1 MSERRAR
8 TARRSGR
15 APSQH
20 FLRRR
25 SRPSSSATRASR
37 ADDLVVDLGAGT
49 GRLTA
54 ELARACPARRRRRAR
69 LAAGGRLH
77 GRWPNVDVVEADAR
91 EVELPREPFRVV
103 ANLPFAGTNEILR
116 HLLDDPR
123 VPLVRADLVV
133 QWGVAVKRALPWP
146 STVNGVVWGAW
157 YSTRVARRLPRSAF
171 APPPSV
177 DAAVLVFERRPAP
190 LVPRR
195 AGVRLPAL
203 RRARLPGGEKA
214 RARRA
219 ATARSVRVGGALPS
233 RRGSALPAARPATAS
248 RRPRRWSA
256 GCGSASARRAARRR
270 RGRAAATSRRRAG
283 RRPSRS
289 SC

>member
-1 MSERRAR
+1 VSERRAR

-25 SRPSSSATRASR
+25 VAAELVRDACLTR
-37 ADDLVVDLGAGT
+37 DDLVVDLGAGT

-54 ELARACPARRRRRAR
+54 ELARVARRVVALELDPD
-69 LAAGGRLH
+69 LAGRLR
-77 GRWPNVDVVEADAR
+77 GRWPNVEVVEADAR
-91 EVELPREPFRVV
+91 EVQLPREPFRMV

-157 YSTRVARRLPRSAF
+157 YSTRVARRLPRGAF

-190 LVPRR
+190 LVPLELASGYRR
-195 AGVRLPAL
+195 FVARGFREGRRLVRAEPRQLDPY
-203 RRARLPGGEKA
+203 EW
-214 RARRA
+214 
-219 ATARSVRVGGALPS
+219 
-233 RRGSALPAARPATAS
+233 AARFLTGA
-248 RRPRRWSA
+248 
-256 GCGSASARRAARRR
+256 
-270 RGRAAATSRRRAG
+270 
-283 RRPSRS
+283 
-289 SC
+289 